1 MRDILKKTAVPV
13 ILAAEIVLIFFGRI
27 PELPSYKASSESIYG
42 SDVCRYLEENF
53 FAIVFSVI
61 SLFIG
66 VVILVYSGYVCRHAV
81 ERDIFGKGGITLGLF
96 ILLSGIWVLTDSYV
110 LDVFIVNGIIASS
123 DIVNFISYLSFMLLP
138 IVFISFIKNLIHD
151 LKCIEIIGN
160 LLLLNFFVF
169 AVLTALKISKSIY
182 FVSLCIH
189 HALMCILMIIVTI
202 SRVRYFYCSENKQEQ
217 NIARGVVL
225 FMLFSGVAVLFFF
238 FDSKRLY
245 ATVYGI
251 GFAILIIYMIKITI
265 YNVLSVYKESVKLDL
280 YKSLSYTDVL
290 TGIKNRNAFENDQ
303 QNLKIDKSVCLIMMD
318 INGLK
323 RINDTFGH
331 RFGDDIICRTAQAIS
346 KSFSSI
352 GECYRIGGDEF
363 AVICKSTTEI
373 EVENAVIKM
382 RCEIADE
389 NADSEVNIA
398 VSCGY
403 AFGSGD
409 ITDAAGLFDAADK
422 SMYTDKNRE
431 RDLCSNV

>member
-1 MRDILKKTAVPV
+1 M
-13 ILAAEIVLIFFGRI
+13 
-27 PELPSYKASSESIYG
+27 
-42 SDVCRYLEENF
+42 
-53 FAIVFSVI
+53 
-61 SLFIG
+61 
-66 VVILVYSGYVCRHAV
+66 
-81 ERDIFGKGGITLGLF
+81 
-96 ILLSGIWVLTDSYV
+96 
-110 LDVFIVNGIIASS
+110 
-123 DIVNFISYLSFMLLP
+123 
-138 IVFISFIKNLIHD
+138 
-151 LKCIEIIGN
+151 
-160 LLLLNFFVF
+160 LNFFVF

-202 SRVRYFYCSENKQEQ
+202 SRARYFYCADNKQEQ

-398 VSCGY
+398 VACGY

-431 RDLCSNV
+431 RDFCSNV